1 MYNIVVIGAGQLGSR
16 HIQSIKS
23 TRHQC
28 KLYVVDSVRESLE
41 KTKAIFESTQVE
53 SQIQEVYYCENSNS
67 LPEVIDFLLISTGS
81 RPRAAIF
88 KDIACRY
95 QIKNVVFEKVLFQKE
110 SDYHEVAAIL
120 KNKGIKSWVNCPRRM
135 YDGYKALQP
144 LFKGKTVNMTVNG
157 GLWGMGCNSIHFLDV
172 YSFLTGST
180 NYTLSTDGVD
190 HDIID
195 SKRAGYKEF
204 TGTLTAHFANGGTV
218 VLHSANNAIS
228 HLITLNTEDTFCC
241 VSEVKKECWIKSLDR
256 NEVLAFPVPYQS
268 QLTSIV
274 LDSILDNGTCELATY
289 EESAQIHL
297 PLIKG
302 LISFLNKNGIDTDNC
317 PIT

>member
-1 MYNIVVIGAGQLGSR
+1 MKQVAVIGAGQLGSR

-23 TRHQC
+23 THHQC

-41 KTKAIFESTQVE
+41 KTKAIFESTQVD
-53 SQIQEVYYCENSNS
+53 SLIQEVYYCEKPNS

-88 KDIACRY
+88 KDITERY

-120 KNKGIKSWVNCPRRM
+120 KDKGIKAWVNCPRLL
-135 YDGYKALQP
+135 YEGYKALKP

-180 NYTLSTDGVD
+180 NYTLSTDGLD

-228 HLITLNTEDTFCC
+228 HLITLSTDDTFCC
-241 VSEVKKECWIKSLDR
+241 VSEVKKEYWIKSLDR
-256 NEVLAFPVPYQS
+256 NEVVTFPVPYQS

-274 LDSILDNGTCELATY
+274 LDSILDNGICELATY
-289 EESAQIHL
+289 EESAHIHL

-302 LISFLNKNGIDTDNC
+302 LIAFLNKNGIDTDNC